1 MVYCEGRW
9 KYEMVKAKFEIGVV
23 LSWEYND
30 LVDDYENSPCISL
43 FH

>member
-1 MVYCEGRW
+1 MG
-9 KYEMVKAKFEIGVV
+9 KAKFEIGVV